1 MFTRA
6 AGGVKGRGG
15 EGFLGEGGEEYE
27 GEEGEEETEGVEL
40 EDGEL
45 DQEDS

>member
-1 MFTRA
+1 M
-6 AGGVKGRGG
+6 GRGG